1 MEKSTFI
8 GKGKEK
14 NGRILVTIKMSEAQ
28 QFINEF
34 NGEQYL
40 RLTLSPLKSA
50 DKYGK
55 THTALAFQPEEKETA
70 Q

>member
-14 NGRILVTIKMSEAQ
+14 NGRVQVTIKMSEAQ

-34 NGEQYL
+34 NGEKYL
-40 RLTLSPLKSA
+40 RFTLSPLKTA

-55 THTALAFQPEEKETA
+55 THTAIGFLPEEKEPA

>member
-40 RLTLSPLKSA
+40 RFTLSPLKST

-55 THTALAFQPEEKETA
+55 THTALAFHPEEKEPA
-70 Q
+70 